1 MTTPNSLY
9 DLAKRSLHALDE
21 NSWPQLRDNLRHAL
35 NQEDTAQALHK
46 YSLQIAFG
54 GTQKATVY
62 FSIEAGDLPDE
73 WVVSAGAKVFYQ
85 GIEITELFEGC
96 DIDEQIYT
104 KSDEV
109 EQMMADAWA
118 DHMIDQYESSTSD

>member
-1 MTTPNSLY
+1 MSQPNSLY
-9 DLAKRSLHALDE
+9 DLAKRSLRAIDE
-21 NSWPQLRDNLRHAL
+21 DSWPQLRDDLRDAL
-35 NQEDTAQALHK
+35 NQEDNAHALHQ

-54 GTQKATVY
+54 GTQEATVY

-96 DIDEQIYT
+96 DIDEHIYT
-104 KSDEV
+104 KSNEV
-109 EQMMADAWA
+109 EQQMADAWA
-118 DHMIDQYESSTSD
+118 DHMIDQYESSASD